1 LCQIALFKITVQNNR
16 RAAVVAPRNVTPGP
30 EMQTGE
36 DEEGE
41 KRLRES
47 LLQRNVKL
55 MNDLPQEPNKWWVQ
69 LAYLLDP
76 IIVIATFACIGL
88 WTFLTF
94 KSVGIS

>member
-1 LCQIALFKITVQNNR
+1 M
-16 RAAVVAPRNVTPGP
+16 APRNVTPGP